1 MPAYVIARVEVRDWD
16 RYRQYM
22 KHTPAVIAK
31 FGGRFIVR
39 GAEIHTLEGAPDP
52 RRIVIIE
59 FPSLDDARAFH
70 ASDDYAPVK
79 ALRDGAGEGQ
89 FIAVDGFASEAWA
102 ETLAASVALGP
113 PG

>member
-22 KHTPAVIAK
+22 QHTPAVIAK

-39 GAEIHTLEGAPDP
+39 GAEIHTLEGTPDP

-59 FPSLDDARAFH
+59 FPSLDHARAFH

-89 FIAVDGFASEAWA
+89 FIAVDGFAPEAWD
-102 ETLAASVALGP
+102 ETLTASVALGP
-113 PG
+113 PA